1 VDTAQVAE
9 LISGDKLYQQRARK
23 AFPNLVRQAFAN
35 QPIYYSDLADE
46 LGMQNP
52 RNLNYVL
59 GSIGT
64 TLERL
69 SEEWNEKVPP
79 INCLVVNKATDLP
92 GEGIEGFIGD
102 RKAFATLPRKQKR
115 ALVDA
120 ELRRIYAYSKWHS
133 VLDILGLI

>member
-23 AFPNLVRQAFAN
+23 AF
-35 QPIYYSDLADE
+35 
-46 LGMQNP
+46 P